1 MAKLKTINI
10 HGKGYVEVN
19 QRIKYFREHYPDGSL
34 ITELVSNDNGVCV
47 FKATAIIED
56 KARSTGWAY
65 EKEGS
70 SNINK
75 TSYLEN
81 CETSALGR
89 CLGNLGIGIDG
100 SVASAE
106 EVQTAILQQEELDKQ
121 CGVALAEM
129 SEAIGESN
137 AEATAEI
144 WNELKK
150 KPNGK
155 QVADFVWKNI
165 NTTEKDFVK
174 ESLN

>member
-1 MAKLKTINI
+1 MAKLKTVNI

-34 ITELVSNDNGVCV
+34 ITELVSNDDGVCI

-70 SNINK
+70 TNINR
-75 TSYLEN
+75 TSYIEN

-106 EVQTAILQQEELDKQ
+106 EVQNAIKQQEELDKQ
-121 CGVALAEM
+121 CGIALAEI

-137 AEATAEI
+137 SEATKDI
-144 WNELKK
+144 WNDIIK

-155 QVADFVWKNI
+155 QVGDFVWKNI
-165 NTTEKDFVK
+165 NTQEKDFVK
-174 ESLN
+174 ASLN